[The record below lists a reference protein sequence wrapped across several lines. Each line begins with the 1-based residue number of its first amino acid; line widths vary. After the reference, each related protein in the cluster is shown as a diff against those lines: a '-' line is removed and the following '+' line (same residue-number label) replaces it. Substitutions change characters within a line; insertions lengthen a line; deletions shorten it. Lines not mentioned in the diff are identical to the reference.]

1 MKFDSGRL
9 VRKRVEINLV
19 PLLDSIFILIF
30 FFMFALTTMVKRSG
44 LAVALPT
51 TQSGKKV
58 EEKTTLTVDHTG
70 SLFWNEEPLP
80 VENLQSQ
87 LESFKNSQPESNL
100 IIRGDR
106 NTPFSSIVEILD
118 VAESI
123 ELRRVTI
130 ETEKK

>member
-9 VRKRVEINLV
+9 VRKKVEINLV

-51 TQSGKKV
+51 SQSGKKV
-58 EEKTTLTVDHTG
+58 QEKITLTVSETG
-70 SLFWNEEPLP
+70 ALFWNKEPLA
-80 VENLQSQ
+80 VENLKAQ
-87 LESFKNSQPESNL
+87 LESFKKSQPESSL
-100 IIRGDR
+100 VIRGDR

-118 VAESI
+118 IAESI
-123 ELRRVTI
+123 QLRRVTI
-130 ETEKK
+130 ETEQR

>member
-1 MKFDSGRL
+1 MKFESGRL
-9 VRKRVEINLV
+9 VRKKVEINLV

-51 TQSGKKV
+51 SQSGKKV
-58 EEKTTLTVDHTG
+58 EEKTTLTVSETG
-70 SLFWNEEPLP
+70 ALFWNKEPLP
-80 VENLQSQ
+80 VENLKSQ
-87 LESFKNSQPESNL
+87 LENFKLSQPESSL

-123 ELRRVTI
+123 QLRRVTI
-130 ETEKK
+130 ETEQK

>member
-9 VRKRVEINLV
+9 VRKKVEINLV

-58 EEKTTLTVDHTG
+58 EEKTTLTVDQTG
-70 SLFWNEEPLP
+70 ALFWNENPLP
-80 VENLQSQ
+80 LESLKSQ
-87 LESFKNSQPESNL
+87 LESFKNTQPESNL

-118 VAESI
+118 LAESI

>member
-9 VRKRVEINLV
+9 VRKKVEINLV

-51 TQSGKKV
+51 SQSGKQV
-58 EEKTTLTVDHTG
+58 QEKTTLTVDSTG
-70 SLFWNEEPLP
+70 TLFWNKEPLP
-80 VENLQSQ
+80 KEQLKTQ
-87 LESFKNSQPESNL
+87 LESFKQSQPESNL

-106 NTPFSSIVEILD
+106 NTPFSSVVEILD

-123 ELRRVTI
+123 QLKRVTI
-130 ETEKK
+130 ETERK

>member
-9 VRKRVEINLV
+9 VRKKVEINLV

-51 TQSGKKV
+51 SQSGKKV
-58 EEKTTLTVDHTG
+58 QEKITLTVSETG
-70 SLFWNEEPLP
+70 ALFWNKEPLP
-80 VENLQSQ
+80 PENLKAQ
-87 LESFKNSQPESNL
+87 LEGFKQSQPESSL
-100 IIRGDR
+100 VIRGDR

-123 ELRRVTI
+123 QLRRVTI
-130 ETEKK
+130 ETEQK